1 MDFKKFTLNQKL
13 GILAIFLG
21 FIALLMPDPLDTHK
35 SVVDVNE
42 IAAKM
47 NDETIYI
54 NPTELADDI
63 IQGKADFMLIDLND
77 EKVFNEYH
85 IPFSVNYTTEDLNPD
100 NIPRNE
106 RIIIYSNDNIKS
118 AQAWFLLKAQKYRAV
133 YLLKGGLSNW
143 KECILFPKLS
153 EGTTAE
159 EKARN
164 SKLVEVSKFFGGQPR
179 LAGIET
185 EESFKPKS
193 LPKPKIG
200 NVIIKRKKE
209 KPKREGC

>member
-1 MDFKKFTLNQKL
+1 MLHLLRRNSLINPGRVNNGFQKKL

-77 EKVFNEYH
+77 EKVFNEY
-85 IPFSVNYTTEDLNPD
+85 
-100 NIPRNE
+100 
-106 RIIIYSNDNIKS
+106 SNDNIKS
-118 AQAWFLLKAQKYRAV
+118 AQAWVLLKAQKYRAV